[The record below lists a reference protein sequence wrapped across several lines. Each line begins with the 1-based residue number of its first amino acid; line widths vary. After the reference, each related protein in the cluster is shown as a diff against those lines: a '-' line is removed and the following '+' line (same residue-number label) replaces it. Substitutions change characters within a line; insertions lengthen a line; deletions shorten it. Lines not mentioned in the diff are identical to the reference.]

1 MDTAT
6 DTREHARWVSAEE
19 LEQILGEDCNTA
31 AVYSSEL
38 RSKSTTDQLRAFLSV
53 PAQFVAV
60 VADDQRFEY
69 LVRRDV
75 LVEQVAKKIAS
86 ESGGRD

>member
-1 MDTAT
+1 MDPAT
-6 DTREHARWVSAEE
+6 DTHEHARWINAEE
-19 LEQILGEDCNTA
+19 LERVLGDDCRTA
-31 AVYSSEL
+31 VVHSSEL
-38 RSKSTTDQLRAFLSV
+38 RSKNTVGQLRSFLSV

-75 LVEQVAKKIAS
+75 LVEQVAKRMAS
-86 ESGGRD
+86 EPDGRN